1 MKYSAHLSVILV
13 LTSYIPIGRAQP
25 SNELTAA
32 SAQRIIEGCVAD
44 ATAKKQSHAIAV
56 VDGSGSL
63 VAFVRMEGNP
73 PGVGEFAIQ
82 KAEAAAA
89 WRFSTAQMSEAAK
102 GTPGFANAPSVT
114 TVPGGIPIYV
124 PHGAFLG
131 AVGVSGEAPADD
143 ASCAMAGISAA
154 GFSQGNH

>member
-1 MKYSAHLSVILV
+1 MKYSAHLCVILI
-13 LTSYIPIGRAQP
+13 LTSGIPSGRAQS
-25 SNELTAA
+25 SNELSAA
-32 SAQRIIEGCVAD
+32 SAQKIIEGCVAD

-63 VAFVRMEGNP
+63 LAFVRMEGNP

-102 GTPGFANAPSVT
+102 DTPGFANAPGVT
-114 TVPGGIPIYV
+114 TVPGGVPIYV

-154 GFSQGNH
+154 GFSQGNP

>member
-1 MKYSAHLSVILV
+1 MKYLAHLSVILV
-13 LTSYIPIGRAQP
+13 LTSYIPIGRAQ
-25 SNELTAA
+25 SNNELSAA
-32 SAQRIIEGCVAD
+32 SAQKIIEGCIAD

-89 WRFSTAQMSEAAK
+89 WRFSTAQMSVAAK
-102 GTPGFANAPSVT
+102 DTPGFANAPGVT
-114 TVPGGIPIYV
+114 TVPGGVPIYV

-154 GFSQGNH
+154 GFSQGNP